1 VCPALLAPD
10 ADQIEPRPV
19 SPLGVDAITDGLVSQ
34 LAMGGTFVLLDLEP
48 VVGIHV
54 AARLNQ
60 LRLANAVLVLPRW
73 PYQDAILPVEGLL
86 HALITQSGQLPP
98 EERMPNAVFV
108 VDAGRSK
115 PVRGRSKSDHRADNR
130 YRLSVSDLPNLA
142 ALRKHGIRRVV
153 HISSA

>member
-1 VCPALLAPD
+1 
-10 ADQIEPRPV
+10 
-19 SPLGVDAITDGLVSQ
+19 
-34 LAMGGTFVLLDLEP
+34 MGGTFVLLDLEP

-115 PVRGRSKSDHRADNR
+115 PVRGRSKSDHCADNR